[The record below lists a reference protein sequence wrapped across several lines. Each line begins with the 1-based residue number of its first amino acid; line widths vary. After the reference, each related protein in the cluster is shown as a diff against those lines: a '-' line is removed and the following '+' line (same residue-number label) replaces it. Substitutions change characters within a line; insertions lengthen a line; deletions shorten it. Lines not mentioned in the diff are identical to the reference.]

1 MKKIFA
7 ILTLSLLISC
17 GLEPDTKEGNRLIV
31 SDNAYYINYENT
43 VLKLDDNLY
52 LTKETKMEDY
62 FVGFLGTH
70 LKNEQKLLV
79 DLSKYF
85 PHSISSIVEGE
96 DIKDAI
102 LMPTVE
108 IDGKKIVDNIALSD
122 ILLEN
127 TLDSLIKVDDIS
139 EIITVKDTTQVSPEI
154 SLEGKNIVILNGNGI
169 NGFASN
175 LGKEIKKNLKM
186 NYVAENFNE
195 KTDFS
200 YIINHRLTDEQ
211 FDKLVNS
218 LSLKYIKIKKD
229 KNVRP
234 EADVVLITGNDNKVT
249 YTLNIVSPTGKS
261 EIKELL
267 DGYNSVEIKNE
278 NEKTKDII
286 IKYRSE
292 DELIAKKLLSYLPE
306 AKLILDDKLQ
316 GNVTIISPR

>member
-1 MKKIFA
+1 M
-7 ILTLSLLISC
+7 
-17 GLEPDTKEGNRLIV
+17 
-31 SDNAYYINYENT
+31 
-43 VLKLDDNLY
+43 
-52 LTKETKMEDY
+52 
-62 FVGFLGTH
+62 
-70 LKNEQKLLV
+70 
-79 DLSKYF
+79 
-85 PHSISSIVEGE
+85 
-96 DIKDAI
+96 
-102 LMPTVE
+102 
-108 IDGKKIVDNIALSD
+108 
-122 ILLEN
+122 
-127 TLDSLIKVDDIS
+127 
-139 EIITVKDTTQVSPEI
+139 
-154 SLEGKNIVILNGNGI
+154 
-169 NGFASN
+169 
-175 LGKEIKKNLKM
+175 
-186 NYVAENFNE
+186 
-195 KTDFS
+195 
-200 YIINHRLTDEQ
+200 TDEQ

>member
-1 MKKIFA
+1 
-7 ILTLSLLISC
+7 
-17 GLEPDTKEGNRLIV
+17 
-31 SDNAYYINYENT
+31 
-43 VLKLDDNLY
+43 
-52 LTKETKMEDY
+52 
-62 FVGFLGTH
+62 
-70 LKNEQKLLV
+70 
-79 DLSKYF
+79 
-85 PHSISSIVEGE
+85 
-96 DIKDAI
+96 
-102 LMPTVE
+102 
-108 IDGKKIVDNIALSD
+108 
-122 ILLEN
+122 
-127 TLDSLIKVDDIS
+127 
-139 EIITVKDTTQVSPEI
+139 
-154 SLEGKNIVILNGNGI
+154 
-169 NGFASN
+169 
-175 LGKEIKKNLKM
+175 M

-195 KTDFS
+195 KIDFS

-229 KNVRP
+229 KNIRP

-267 DGYNSVEIKNE
+267 NGYNSVEIKNE
-278 NEKTKDII
+278 NEKTNDII

>member
-1 MKKIFA
+1 
-7 ILTLSLLISC
+7 
-17 GLEPDTKEGNRLIV
+17 
-31 SDNAYYINYENT
+31 
-43 VLKLDDNLY
+43 
-52 LTKETKMEDY
+52 
-62 FVGFLGTH
+62 
-70 LKNEQKLLV
+70 
-79 DLSKYF
+79 
-85 PHSISSIVEGE
+85 
-96 DIKDAI
+96 
-102 LMPTVE
+102 
-108 IDGKKIVDNIALSD
+108 
-122 ILLEN
+122 
-127 TLDSLIKVDDIS
+127 
-139 EIITVKDTTQVSPEI
+139 
-154 SLEGKNIVILNGNGI
+154 
-169 NGFASN
+169 
-175 LGKEIKKNLKM
+175 M

-278 NEKTKDII
+278 NEKTNDII